1 MKYQFFCYSLGLMAF
16 SWSSV
21 PLSAQAA
28 DLLEGVT
35 DASLVPPAIEQMA
48 EPTTDSATDSATEP
62 VSSEDKLETDP
73 VPEPAMPLNL
83 TPEVIEQSPVLQ
95 RWLESIPNVQSDIR
109 NEPSFTTRI
118 QAGYAFFPSSNSTG
132 GFVVA
137 VDDVF
142 LGDTP
147 LTMSADYQQNFT
159 DGSSSADYR
168 LAYGADLHYY
178 ILPLGGYF
186 NVSPI
191 VGYRHAESGDDYS
204 VDGAQLGVRA
214 RFVPSRTGAAD
225 ITLDQSW
232 IVGGSESLNITQLN
246 LGYAITQ
253 NLRLGADFEWQSTQ
267 DEGDSRVGINLEWSL

>member
-1 MKYQFFCYSLGLMAF
+1 MAF

-62 VSSEDKLETDP
+62 VSSEDKLEDDP

-147 LTMSADYQQNFT
+147 LTVSADYQQNFT

-204 VDGAQLGVRA
+204 VDGAHLGVRA